1 MMNSNGVQRL
11 TPTLMN
17 HPQGHMTH
25 YSDFAAYPW
34 QPGTV
39 DPDRPDGA
47 LDEQGRRSLKWPILV
62 YYPNTSAPS
71 VIYFFDGS
79 FRHSNGSK
87 WGRPERW
94 AYIRHTPEVWHDA
107 LQQFV
112 VPGLVPVPADP
123 AKPAQGAGIPKSL
136 QYIVDG
142 LKIRYTTKE
151 IMDAMDA
158 SPFDEPSEGAPLP
171 TGPVAS

>member
-11 TPTLMN
+11 TLHTTN
-17 HPQGHMTH
+17 HPTGPMTH
-25 YSDFAAYPW
+25 YLDFAAYPW
-34 QPGTV
+34 QPWNAI
-39 DPDRPDGA
+39 PDRPDGQI
-47 LDEQGRRSLKWPILV
+47 DETGDRSLKWPILA
-62 YYPNTSAPS
+62 YYEGDPKPVILYYWEGRWRSASGNIWRGP
-71 VIYFFDGS
+71 
-79 FRHSNGSK
+79 H
-87 WGRPERW
+87 RW
-94 AYIRHTPEVWHDA
+94 AYVRHTPEIWHEA

-112 VPGLVPVPADP
+112 VPGLHFEPAAAP
-123 AKPAQGAGIPKSL
+123 PPGAGIPKSL

-171 TGPVAS
+171 TGPVAP